1 MIKEI
6 SHKNARL
13 IFFLIIFII
22 FLNSAPLLAGTA
34 TLSWDAPTTNAD
46 GTAPTDLA
54 GYKVYYGTS
63 SGNYTSTINAGNV
76 TTYQITNLTNG
87 LIYYFAVTTYNTSEN
102 ESGYSNEVSK
112 TIQDA
117 DTTPPQITGIY
128 SNNITTGSATINWT
142 TNEASDTQVGYGLT
156 LSFGYTTNLNTQ
168 LVTAHSQIL
177 NNLNPSTLYYYRVL
191 SRDSSGNLATSTAN
205 TFNTSAPADTTPPVI
220 SNVQITNITTSSVT
234 IIWTTNEAS
243 TSQVEYGLT
252 TSYGNLTSLNSNLVT
267 THTVNITGLSGYTR
281 YNLRVRSRDAAT
293 NEAISA
299 NYSFTT
305 SNTSPTVVA
314 FSANPTSG
322 VTPLAVNFTASAS
335 DPDGYIVIYEWDF
348 DGDGNYD
355 LNTGSVTASYFTYAN
370 AGNYNARVRVTDN
383 GGASAVSNALTITA
397 TAPANQPPAVSS
409 ITATSATGTSSLA
422 LTFTVAASDPDGSIV
437 QYEWDFDGNGTYD
450 ATTATNP
457 VSYTYTNTGTYTARV
472 RVTDNQGATAMG
484 ETNITVTRP
493 SSESPSTNTSSQ
505 SGGGGCFIATAAYGS
520 YLDPH
525 VMVLRE
531 FRDKYLLTNTIGRIF
546 VKLYYKTSPPIAEFI
561 SKHEMLRTIIRILLT
576 PAVLGIKNI
585 YNLLIIFVISGMFI
599 KVLSNLTTMT
609 TALKKAKIKP
619 EEVQLSLGEI

>member
-13 IFFLIIFII
+13 IFFLITFII
-22 FLNSAPLLAGTA
+22 FLTPAPLFAGTA
-34 TLSWDAPTTNAD
+34 SLSWVAPTTNVD
-46 GTAPTDLA
+46 GTPLTDLA
-54 GYKVYYGTS
+54 GYKIYYGTS
-63 SGNYTSTINAGNV
+63 SGNYTSNINIGNA
-76 TTYQITNLTNG
+76 TNYQVANLTNG
-87 LIYYFAVTTYNTSEN
+87 LIYYFAVTASDTSGN
-102 ESGYSNEVSK
+102 ESGYSNEASK

-117 DTTPPQITGIY
+117 DTTPPVITGIY
-128 SNNITTGSATINWT
+128 ADNITTGSAAINWT
-142 TNEASDTQVGYGLT
+142 TNEASDTQVEYGLT
-156 LSFGYTTNLNTQ
+156 TSYGYTTTRTTQ
-168 LVTAHSQIL
+168 LVTGHSQII
-177 NNLNPSTLYYYRVL
+177 NNLSPSTRYYYRVL
-191 SRDSSGNLATSTAN
+191 SRDSSGNPATSTAN
-205 TFNTSAPADTTPPVI
+205 TFTTAAPADTTPPVI
-220 SNVQITNITTSSVT
+220 SNVQITNITTSSAT

-252 TSYGNLTSLNSNLVT
+252 ASYGNLTTLNSNPVT

-305 SNTSPTVVA
+305 SNTSPTVIS

-335 DPDGYIVIYEWDF
+335 DSDGYITSYEWDF

-355 LNTGSVTASYFTYAN
+355 LNTGSVTTSSFIYAN
-370 AGNYNARVRVTDN
+370 AGNYNAKVRVTDN

-397 TAPANQPPAVSS
+397 TAAANQPPAVLS
-409 ITATSATGTSSLA
+409 ITAASAAGTSSLA
-422 LTFTVAASDPDGSIV
+422 LTFTVDASDPDGSIV

-457 VSYTYTNTGTYTARV
+457 VSYTYTNTGTYTVRV
-472 RVTDNQGATAMG
+472 RVTDNQGATATG
-484 ETNITVTRP
+484 ETNITVT
-493 SSESPSTNTSSQ
+493 SASTESPSTNTSSQ
-505 SGGGGCFIATAAYGS
+505 SSGGGCFIATAAYGS

-531 FRDKYLLTNTIGRIF
+531 FRDKYLLTNPPGRIF
-546 VKLYYKTSPPIAEFI
+546 VALYYKVSPPIAKFI
-561 SKHEMLRTIIRILLT
+561 SKHEALRSITRILLT
-576 PAVLGIKNI
+576 PVVFGIENI
-585 YNLLIIFVISGMFI
+585 YLLIISVICGMFI
-599 KVLSNLTTMT
+599 KVLSTPTTMT
-609 TALKKAKIKP
+609 TILKKARIKH
-619 EEVQLSLGEI
+619 EEVQ